1 MNNVNKFLPIGSVVL
16 LKQATKK
23 LMIIGYA
30 QNQKREDGTKKLW
43 DYIATLYPEGFLSL
57 EQIFLFD
64 HEQIEKVFYKGYE
77 DVEQKEFMNKVNNI
91 MDNLKK

>member
-30 QNQKREDGTKKLW
+30 QNQKREDGTKK
-43 DYIATLYPEGFLSL
+43 AS
-57 EQIFLFD
+57 
-64 HEQIEKVFYKGYE
+64 
-77 DVEQKEFMNKVNNI
+77 N
-91 MDNLKK
+91 